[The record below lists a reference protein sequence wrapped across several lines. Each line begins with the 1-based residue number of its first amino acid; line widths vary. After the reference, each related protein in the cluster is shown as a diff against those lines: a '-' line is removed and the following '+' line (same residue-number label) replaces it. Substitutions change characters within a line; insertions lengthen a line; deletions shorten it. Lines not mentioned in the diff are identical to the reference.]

1 MRGRSRVISAV
12 LLHHAAP
19 VWRGGEVASSSACV
33 DTGRV
38 SSGWTQ
44 SGFHHAAPPECLVPG
59 MAGKPATRQVPYKG
73 MARQSGSG
81 SSGGTGSFS
90 PHDSPCGVS
99 ARSSSSVL
107 RRQSVVTVAAVS
119 QGRGKSIA
127 FIEHRCY
134 QILSV
139 IVYYI
144 ISKQYH
150 SEKHVLHIYIKD
162 TQQ

>member
-1 MRGRSRVISAV
+1 M

-33 DTGRV
+33 DTRRV

-90 PHDSPCGVS
+90 PHDSQCGVS
-99 ARSSSSVL
+99 VRSNSSSVL

-150 SEKHVLHIYIKD
+150 SEKLRHKCLIHMLHELHRYLH
-162 TQQ
+162 